1 MNRYN
6 TYNCFRKSDSEKV
19 SLQKRYFVQN
29 LNFPKYDFKLK
40 KSNNSIQIFDTIR
53 RKWVALTPEE
63 WVRQHMIQYLIS
75 EKRYPQSLFS
85 VEMPI
90 TVNQTAKRCDI
101 VLFNQEAKPLVIVE
115 CKAPSVELTQKTF
128 DQAAVYNLTLLAH
141 YLLITNGISHYFCMV
156 DFENKKYSFMNDI
169 PSFNELG

>member
-1 MNRYN
+1 M
-6 TYNCFRKSDSEKV
+6 
-19 SLQKRYFVQN
+19 QN

-75 EKRYPQSLFS
+75 EKQYPQSLFS

-101 VLFNQEAKPLVIVE
+101 VLFNHEAKPLVIVE

-128 DQAAVYNLTLLAH
+128 DQAAVYNLTLLTH
-141 YLLITNGISHYFCMV
+141 YLLITNGINHYFCMV
-156 DFENKKYSFMNDI
+156 DFENKKYSFMKDI
-169 PSFNELG
+169 PSFNELR

>member
-1 MNRYN
+1 
-6 TYNCFRKSDSEKV
+6 
-19 SLQKRYFVQN
+19 VQN

-75 EKRYPQSLFS
+75 EKQYPQSLFS

-101 VLFNQEAKPLVIVE
+101 VLFNHEAKPLVIVE

-128 DQAAVYNLTLLAH
+128 DQAAVYNLTLLTH
-141 YLLITNGISHYFCMV
+141 YLLITNGINHYFCMV
-156 DFENKKYSFMNDI
+156 DFENKKYSFMKDI
-169 PSFNELG
+169 PSFNELR